1 MTQLADNPNDAN
13 NRPHLSL
20 RTTQPT
26 AFGHGWISGVLS
38 VFLGGLG
45 LGAVLCF
52 YFPEWLTMPELRAKY
67 PLRYVRGLMQ
77 LVLLASFLLGSVS
90 VCLRYN
96 KALGLVGIS
105 LTLIATLL
113 GGSQV
118 PVAAATGKAPP
129 FGLSLDWFLLNL
141 ILYSIVYVPLE
152 RQFALRPEQS
162 VFRKGWKTD
171 LTYFFVNTLFIQVLS
186 VMTLRPAMVLFDWAR
201 FDGVTA
207 FISGLPFVVQ
217 VIAILLVA
225 DLTQYWVHRMFHQVP
240 WLWRFHAIHHSAE
253 SMDWL
258 AGSRLHLVDAV
269 LTRGATYV
277 PIYVLG
283 FSEPAF
289 FAYLGI
295 VVVQATFI
303 HANVRWE
310 FPRLSRLLATPC
322 FHHWH
327 HSAEPEAIDKNFAVH
342 MPIWDKLFGTY
353 HMPGRWPAAYGLA
366 HGRTVPP
373 GWGGQFVYPLKSRR
387 VVSAPQEPVEPL
399 SAAVPGSIPLPAAGL
414 RHDS

>member
-1 MTQLADNPNDAN
+1 MSTDYDSNDGSQRA
-13 NRPHLSL
+13 HVSL
-20 RTTQPT
+20 QTTQT
-26 AFGHGWISGVLS
+26 TSFGHGWISGVLS
-38 VFLGGLG
+38 VVLGALG

-52 YFPEWLTMPELRAKY
+52 YFPEWLTMPELRTRY
-67 PLRYVRGLMQ
+67 PLVYVRGVMQ
-77 LVLLASFLLGSVS
+77 AVLIAAFLLGSVS

-96 KALGLVGIS
+96 KALGLAGIT
-105 LTLIATLL
+105 LTLMATLL

-118 PVAAATGKAPP
+118 PVAASAGTAPP

-152 RQFALRPEQS
+152 RLFAKRPEQAI
-162 VFRKGWKTD
+162 FRRGWKTD

-201 FDGVTA
+201 IDSITSFV
-207 FISGLPFVVQ
+207 SGLPFIVQ
-217 VIAILLVA
+217 LMGVLLVA
-225 DLTQYWVHRMFHQVP
+225 DLTQYWVHRMFHRVP
-240 WLWRFHAIHHSAE
+240 ALWRFHAIHHSVD

-258 AGSRLHLVDAV
+258 AGSRLHVVDAV
-269 LTRGATYV
+269 VTRGATYV

-310 FPRLSRLLATPC
+310 FPHVRWLLATPC

-327 HSAEPEAIDKNFAVH
+327 HSAEVEAIDKNFAVH
-342 MPIWDKLFGTY
+342 TPIWDRLFGTY
-353 HMPGRWPAAYGLA
+353 HMPGRWPDSYGLA
-366 HGRTVPP
+366 HGKTVPP
-373 GWGGQFVYPLKSRR
+373 GWPRQFIYPFTRPKGIPHG
-387 VVSAPQEPVEPL
+387 APGTPVAEAPPL
-399 SAAVPGSIPLPAAGL
+399 QPADL
-414 RHDS
+414 RIQP